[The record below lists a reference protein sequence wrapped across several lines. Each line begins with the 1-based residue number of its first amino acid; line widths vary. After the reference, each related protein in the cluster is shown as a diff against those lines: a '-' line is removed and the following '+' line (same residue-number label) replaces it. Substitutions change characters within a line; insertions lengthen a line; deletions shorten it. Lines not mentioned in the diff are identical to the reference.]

1 MERNRQFFRLFPIA
15 NALRSQLS
23 WTHYRTIIRIDDED
37 KREFY
42 LAEASKSNWSA
53 RQLERLLLK
62 LKKPI
67 KAIYC

>member
-1 MERNRQFFRLFPIA
+1 MNRQFYRYFPIA

-23 WTHYRTIIRIDDED
+23 WTHYRTIIRIDNED

-62 LKKPI
+62 LKNQI
-67 KAIYC
+67 IGIYC